1 MKNSKFKIGLL
12 VIATDK
18 YIQFVRPLY
27 QSAKIY
33 FFKHHDVKMFL
44 FSNHDI
50 TEHNNN
56 IERNYIEHEPWPYI
70 TLKRY
75 HFFEQHKS
83 ILYDM
88 DFLFYCDADMR
99 FVAEVNEEILPEND
113 SQLIGVD
120 HPGYCLMPRPKTSID
135 KFLKRL
141 HLKYRTQEKR
151 LRGSYEANPVST
163 AYVSPDEGAIYYSG
177 GFIGGAT
184 NTFLEMSAHI
194 KKNIDVDL
202 ENNHIAVWHDES
214 HLNRY
219 FIDNPPKTL
228 SPSYCY
234 PESWNLPFQKI
245 LLALDKDHQ
254 KIRGN

>member
-18 YIQFVRPLY
+18 YIRFVRPLY
-27 QSAKIY
+27 QSAKLY

-44 FSNHDI
+44 FSDHDI
-50 TEHNNN
+50 TKYIKN
-56 IERNYIEHEPWPYI
+56 IEKIYIEHEPWPYI

-75 HFFEQHKS
+75 HFFEKHKS

-120 HPGYCLMPRPKTSID
+120 HPGYCLMPRPKTSTD

-141 HLKYRTQEKR
+141 HLKHRTQEKR
-151 LRGSYEANPVST
+151 LRGSYETNPIST
-163 AYVSPDEGAIYYSG
+163 AYVAPDEGVVYYSG
-177 GFIGGAT
+177 GFIGGPT
-184 NTFLEMSAHI
+184 NAFLRMSACI
-194 KKNIDVDL
+194 KKNIDDDL
-202 ENNHIAVWHDES
+202 KDNYIAVWHDES

-245 LLALDKDHQ
+245 ILALDEDHQ
-254 KIRGN
+254 KIRSD

>member
-75 HFFEQHKS
+75 HF
-83 ILYDM
+83 L
-88 DFLFYCDADMR
+88 
-99 FVAEVNEEILPEND
+99 
-113 SQLIGVD
+113 
-120 HPGYCLMPRPKTSID
+120 
-135 KFLKRL
+135 
-141 HLKYRTQEKR
+141 
-151 LRGSYEANPVST
+151 
-163 AYVSPDEGAIYYSG
+163 
-177 GFIGGAT
+177 
-184 NTFLEMSAHI
+184 
-194 KKNIDVDL
+194 
-202 ENNHIAVWHDES
+202 
-214 HLNRY
+214 
-219 FIDNPPKTL
+219 
-228 SPSYCY
+228 
-234 PESWNLPFQKI
+234 
-245 LLALDKDHQ
+245 
-254 KIRGN
+254 